1 MQKRDSSLTHCE
13 LKHLF
18 EPAQLQILDELWMT
32 GEFVNI
38 LKYLDALEWDNLSHA
53 MIIYYTA
60 KQMSLNKK
68 SILET
73 FDITPEKYD
82 AYEMDLITKS
92 TAK

>member
-1 MQKRDSSLTHCE
+1 MTHCE
-13 LKHLF
+13 LRHLF
-18 EPAQLQILDELWMT
+18 EPAQLQILDELWLT
-32 GEFVNI
+32 GDFVSI
-38 LKYLDALEWDNLSHA
+38 LKYLDMLEWDNLSHA

-60 KQMSLNKK
+60 KQMALNKK

-82 AYEMDLITKS
+82 SYEMDLITKS